1 MNAKQE
7 LLDHIGS
14 RQVEYVVIDRE
25 HDDHKSE
32 RIEGRLDDALEKL
45 DFEYD
50 NDYGC
55 QYLAGTIWYTD
66 GTWSERGEY
75 DGSEWW
81 EHKERPPLPTAK
93 PEPETRFYAAHMKF
107 TMGQWKGVDEHQ
119 VPELLTR
126 GYRVSKWTEVLE

>member
-32 RIEGRLDDALEKL
+32 RIEGRLNDVLEKL

-50 NDYGC
+50 NGYGA
-55 QYLAGTIWYTD
+55 QYLTGTIWYTD

-81 EHKERPPLPTAK
+81 EHKERPPLPSMK
-93 PEPETRFYAAHMKF
+93 VEPT
-107 TMGQWKGVDEHQ
+107 DEVTTLRAQ
-119 VPELLTR
+119 VESLEIELNIARNMLNTLD
-126 GYRVSKWTEVLE
+126 VEQ